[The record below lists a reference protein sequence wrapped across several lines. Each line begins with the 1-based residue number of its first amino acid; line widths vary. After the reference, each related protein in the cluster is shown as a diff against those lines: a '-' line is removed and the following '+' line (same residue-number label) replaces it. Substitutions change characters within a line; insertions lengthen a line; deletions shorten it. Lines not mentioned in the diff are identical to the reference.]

1 MKKSFIDINFIIIIL
16 NIFNQYLNSVI
27 QMSWMF
33 SVRKREK
40 RDEEWWCAWG
50 QLIGYRK
57 NRKHTNPE
65 ALPINIQY
73 FDLWIKNATKGH
85 NPIRIKN
92 NPCPDK

>member
-1 MKKSFIDINFIIIIL
+1 MKK
-16 NIFNQYLNSVI
+16 
-27 QMSWMF
+27 
-33 SVRKREK
+33 RK

-73 FDLWIKNATKGH
+73 FDLWIKMQLRDITSYAQ
-85 NPIRIKN
+85 KN
-92 NPCPDK
+92 DLNGNLISWDK